1 MQTHVE
7 AEAMR
12 MAADLLNSSQV
23 PGSGRV
29 LLLQYIWAWSQLDS
43 HENSRKILKDSNNTT
58 AVHHCLWM

>member
-12 MAADLLNSSQV
+12 KAADLLNSSQV

-29 LLLQYIWAWSQLDS
+29 LLLQYIWAWS
-43 HENSRKILKDSNNTT
+43 H
-58 AVHHCLWM
+58 